1 MPVTSPITVS
11 PARPGDPPAGSDDP
25 SAFAIYCQ
33 GLSKHYGEVKAL
45 VNLDLSVPYGSIF
58 GFLGRNGAGKTTLM
72 RLLSGLAIPTSGR
85 GWVAGLETTSASR
98 LARARFGYLPQ
109 DPAFYTWMT
118 AREYLDYVAQ
128 IQGLPPLERKSQIE
142 SLLALSDLQEAANR
156 RIQGFSGG
164 MLQRLGIAQALI
176 GNPPVLL
183 LDEPT
188 SALDPAGRYDV
199 LDMISSLRGKVTV
212 FLSSHILTDIERVC
226 DTLAVLHK
234 GRLILVSSRDELL
247 QQYAVNAVELDID
260 MGHVGNNASLLQFEK
275 ALQDCN
281 WVANAIQEGSVLRIM
296 VHDVPLAKRALIP
309 LLAEHKLALN
319 RYEWVRPSLEDIFLQ
334 LSA

>member
-1 MPVTSPITVS
+1 MAASQQDHVHRGAPVRSPCN
-11 PARPGDPPAGSDDP
+11 PANPQDY
-25 SAFAIYCQ
+25 AIYCQ
-33 GLSKHYGEVKAL
+33 GLTKYYGEVKAL
-45 VNLDLSVPYGSIF
+45 EDLHLCVPYGSIF

-72 RLLSGLAIPTSGR
+72 RLLAGLAIPSAGC

-109 DPAFYTWMT
+109 DPAFYSSMT
-118 AREYLDYVAQ
+118 AQEYLDYVAQ
-128 IQGLPPLERKSQIE
+128 ILGLNPADRKSQIDR
-142 SLLALSDLQEAANR
+142 LLEISDLKEAARR
-156 RIQGFSGG
+156 RIHGFSGG

-188 SALDPAGRYDV
+188 SSLDPAGRYEV
-199 LDMISSLRGKVTV
+199 LDMIASLRGSVTV

-234 GRLILVSSRDELL
+234 GHLILVSGRDELL
-247 QQYAVNAVELDID
+247 QKYAVNAVQLILDLSEPGTEAAMDRFEAELKRC
-260 MGHVGNNASLLQFEK
+260 A
-275 ALQDCN
+275 
-281 WVANAIQEGSVLRIM
+281 WVANTQRDGAELRIM
-296 VHDVPLAKRALIP
+296 VHDVPQAKRSLVP
-309 LLAEHKLALN
+309 MLAAHQLALN
-319 RYEWVRPSLEDIFLQ
+319 HYEWVRPSLEDIFLQ

>member
-1 MPVTSPITVS
+1 MPVAPQARVS
-11 PARPGDPPAGSDDP
+11 PARQDGLPHEPGGP

-33 GLSKHYGEVKAL
+33 GLSKYYGEVKAL
-45 VNLDLSVPYGSIF
+45 VDLDLSVPYGSIF

-72 RLLSGLAIPTSGR
+72 RLLAGLAIPTSGR

-128 IQGLPPLERKSQIE
+128 IQGLPPAERKSQIE
-142 SLLALSDLQEAANR
+142 SLLALSDLLEAANR
-156 RIQGFSGG
+156 RIHGFSGG

-176 GNPPVLL
+176 GEPPVLL

-188 SALDPAGRYDV
+188 SALDPAGRYEV
-199 LDMISSLRGKVTV
+199 LDMIASLRGKVTV

-234 GRLILVSSRDELL
+234 GHLILVSGRDELL
-247 QQYAVNAVELDID
+247 QQYAVNAVELEID
-260 MGHVGNNASLLQFEK
+260 LSLEDSQASLLHFETG
-275 ALQDCN
+275 LQDYA
-281 WVANAIQEGSVLRIM
+281 WVANTIRQDAMLRIM
-296 VHDVPLAKRALIP
+296 VHDVPLAKRMLIP

>member
-1 MPVTSPITVS
+1 MPAVSPPITY
-11 PARPGDPPAGSDDP
+11 PGGQDEFPVALDDP
-25 SAFAIYCQ
+25 NSYAIHCQ
-33 GLSKHYGEVKAL
+33 GLSKYYGEVKAL
-45 VNLDLSVPYGSIF
+45 IDLDLSVPYGSIF

-72 RLLSGLAIPTSGR
+72 RLLTGLAIATSGR
-85 GWVAGLETTSASR
+85 AWVTGLETTSASR

-142 SLLALSDLQEAANR
+142 SLLDLSDLQEAANR

-188 SALDPAGRYDV
+188 SALDPAGRYEV
-199 LDMISSLRGKVTV
+199 LDMIASLRGKVTV

-234 GRLILVSSRDELL
+234 GRLLLVSGRDELL

-260 MGHVGNNASLLQFEK
+260 LSHEDNNTSLLRFIE
-275 ALQDCN
+275 ALQDCD
-281 WVANAIQEGSVLRIM
+281 WVANTLQDGSVLRIM
-296 VHDVPLAKRALIP
+296 VHDVSVAKRALIP
-309 LLAEHKLALN
+309 LLAEHELILN
-319 RYEWVRPSLEDIFLQ
+319 RYVWVRPSLEEIFLQ

>member
-1 MPVTSPITVS
+1 MPATLHPSHPPPVPQEL
-11 PARPGDPPAGSDDP
+11 PEKPGDPA
-25 SAFAIYCQ
+25 AFAIYCQ
-33 GLSKHYGEVKAL
+33 GLSKDYGEVKAL
-45 VNLDLSVPYGSIF
+45 VDLHLTVPYGSIF

-72 RLLSGLAIPTSGR
+72 RLLAGLAIPSAGR

-128 IQGLPPLERKSQIE
+128 IQALPPAERKTQIE
-142 SLLALSDLQEAANR
+142 SLLALSDLKEAANR

-164 MLQRLGIAQALI
+164 MMQRLGIAQALI

-188 SALDPAGRYDV
+188 SALDPAGRYEV

-212 FLSSHILTDIERVC
+212 FLSSHILTDIDRVC

-234 GRLILVSSRDELL
+234 GQLILVSGRDELL
-247 QQYAVNAVELDID
+247 QQYAVNSAELDFD
-260 MGHVGNNASLLQFEK
+260 LRQDGSATSLLQFET
-275 ALQDCN
+275 ALQDCA
-281 WVANAIQEGSVLRIM
+281 WVANTLRDGSKLRIM
-296 VHDVPLAKRALIP
+296 VHDVPQAKRRLIP
-309 LLAEHKLALN
+309 LLAQHQLALN
-319 RYEWVRPSLEDIFLQ
+319 HYEWVRPSLEDIFLQ